1 MNCRFD
7 QEIDTIQ
14 QNLTNPTNSHSN
26 KQKNYLYNLLNIQQP
41 INKEHQKYSDNIKI
55 QQQSNQSINDQH
67 NRHSSK
73 PRLSTMPNLEEVERI
88 DRISNQFQQ
97 TMAKLEE
104 VQEYNS
110 TNNQDTYIKKVIIV
124 QSKIR
129 SFLMKRQYLNLK
141 TQFQYRKRVLNELFI
156 TEQSYCQALTI
167 LINSYLK
174 PLREQNKLISSS
186 IIQQIFSNVEAIQQ
200 LSVDILE
207 IFRKKQEQ
215 FNYYS
220 LIADIQL
227 QQHISF
233 FKIYSIYLVNYQKA
247 FSVQMKLKK
256 ENKQYKQFLD
266 AIDKQNQGK
275 TLESYFLI
283 LPVQRIPK
291 YVLLFKDLLK
301 NTSQDHPDYSNIKL
315 VLEKFEQVA
324 NQNNKSM
331 DSLLKNQKLF
341 DLQKQ
346 YGNFVKI
353 LEQNRQ
359 FLREESLHM
368 YFTKGAQ
375 IKPMIV
381 YFLSDLILVTERDQT
396 KSEHNFKT
404 YIKLNHLSKCQQL
417 PEMYKYKYLFQIS
430 GVDNS
435 VIFVVQSQNSKKDMQ
450 EYINLV
456 NQEIKELQD
465 KKAERD
471 KALQDMIP
479 EKQKINQIDHISVS
493 VQIIGTED
501 VIDATDKKFT
511 QYIFEIDINNNI
523 TQKIY
528 LRYSLFKK
536 ILQDVKMLFPKMKIP
551 ETKENSYFDR
561 NESAVIDKRKIV
573 MIEFL
578 QILLNSQEFKEN
590 KTQNQPILV
599 LLGLPENFYDLPAI
613 LVKQYRQSILG
624 VGINFRASKK
634 PTSGT
639 VEFSQHSVSFSSNE
653 NSNFTTMFTQIGS
666 PRDINKINEG
676 QSNGLKF
683 SDKKT
688 EQTLCQTTKDPQTP
702 VRGLRAASMKNVRK
716 ISATQLLAV
725 ESKGNSRQSSVVDKD
740 FLNSIQV
747 KIKVMVF
754 LNFKQ
759 IEKEF
764 FINKDTS
771 AFSLM
776 EEIATDIQLQS
787 AYDFRL
793 YYIDNTY
800 LKPLD
805 NDEKLWNFLV
815 RFDEP
820 FGLFKKSQKVP
831 LYNGKLLQLR
841 KHLFVSNKE
850 ETDYYTQD
858 LVRLQLISY
867 QLFDDISNLRLTLG
881 PKDHILY
888 TAFYLYLNGHKTI
901 DPKRIPMNE
910 IKKFLPP
917 IAIKIISQ
925 DEWSNFLPTLV
936 QNFHCQIVNE
946 KQNQQQQIQS
956 EYNLIDNQN
965 DRFKNEQMTEIHFAL
980 LVFLNLLKSKKFF
993 GVTKFSVKPDKDT
1006 MNKII
1011 ELSNNYWNK
1020 KKKQDKQLQNHNT
1033 ENIKGISSLC
1043 LGIGYNSILILSSF
1057 ISQFELLELNFDE
1070 IESISS
1076 LQTTLTIYL
1085 EDLTKQ
1091 SGRQENNQNN
1101 KEKPCLKLETEKSY
1115 QIKQL
1120 IDEYFKLQME
1130 NHEQTDEFFEMK

>member
-14 QNLTNPTNSHSN
+14 QNPINPSNSHSS
-26 KQKNYLYNLLNIQQP
+26 KQKNYLCNLLNIQQP
-41 INKEHQKYSDNIKI
+41 INKEQDKYSDNIKI
-55 QQQSNQSINDQH
+55 QQKSNQSINDVH
-67 NRHSSK
+67 NRHSFK
-73 PRLSTMPNLEEVERI
+73 PRMSTTPNLEEVERI

-104 VQEYNS
+104 AQELNS
-110 TNNQDTYIKKVIIV
+110 THNQDAYLQKVVIV

-129 SFLMKRQYLNLK
+129 SFLMRRQYLNLK

-167 LINSYLK
+167 LINAYLK
-174 PLREQNKLISSS
+174 PLREQNKLISSQV
-186 IIQQIFSNVEAIQQ
+186 IQQIFSNVEAIQQ

-215 FNYYS
+215 FTYYS
-220 LIADIQL
+220 LVADIQL

-233 FKIYSIYLVNYQKA
+233 FKIYSTYLVNYQKA

-256 ENKQYKQFLD
+256 ENKPYKQFLD

-301 NTSQDHPDYSNIKL
+301 NTPQDHPDYANIKL
-315 VLEKFEQVA
+315 VLDKFEQVA

-375 IKPMIV
+375 IKPVIV

-396 KSEHNFKT
+396 KQEHNFKT
-404 YIKLNHLSKCQQL
+404 YIKLNYQSKCQQL
-417 PEMYKYKYLFQIS
+417 PEMYKYKYLFQIN

-435 VIFVVQSQNSKKDMQ
+435 VIFVVLSQNSQQDMQ

-465 KKAERD
+465 KKAERE

-479 EKQKINQIDHISVS
+479 EKQKVNQIDNVSVS
-493 VQIIGTED
+493 IQIIGTED
-501 VIDATDKKFT
+501 VIDATNNKFT

-536 ILQDVKMLFPKMKIP
+536 IQQEVKTLFPKIKIS
-551 ETKENSYFDR
+551 EIKENSYFDR
-561 NESAVIDKRKIV
+561 NEAAVIDRRKIL

-578 QILLNSQEFKEN
+578 QILLNASEFKEN
-590 KTQNQPILV
+590 KTQNQLILA

-613 LVKQYRQSILG
+613 LVKQYRQSIMG

-634 PTSGT
+634 PASGT
-639 VEFSQHSVSFSSNE
+639 VDFSQNSVSFSSNE
-653 NSNFTTMFTQIGS
+653 NSNFTTMITQISS
-666 PRDINKINEG
+666 PREAHKQIEI
-676 QSNGLKF
+676 QSSALKF
-683 SDKKT
+683 SDQKT
-688 EQTLCQTTKDPQTP
+688 EQTTGQVAKDPQTP
-702 VRGLRAASMKNVRK
+702 VRGLRAASMKNLRK

-725 ESKGNSRQSSVVDKD
+725 ESKGNSRQNSVVDKE

-747 KIKVMVF
+747 KIKVMIF
-754 LNFKQ
+754 LSFKQ
-759 IEKEF
+759 VEKEF

-771 AFSLM
+771 AFNLM
-776 EEIATDIQLQS
+776 EEIATEIQLQS

-805 NDEKLWNFLV
+805 NDERLWNFLV

-841 KHLFVSNKE
+841 KHLYVSNKE

-888 TAFYLYLNGHKTI
+888 TAFYLYINGHKTI
-901 DPKRIPMNE
+901 DPKKIPLNE

-917 IAIKIISQ
+917 IAIKIITQ

-936 QNFHCQIVNE
+936 QNFHSQIINE
-946 KQNQQQQIQS
+946 KQNQKQQMKS
-956 EYNLIDNQN
+956 EYNLRNNQN
-965 DRFKNEQMTEIHFAL
+965 EMTETHFAL

-993 GVTKFSVKPDKDT
+993 GVAKFSVKPEKDNI
-1006 MNKII
+1006 NKIM
-1011 ELSNNYWNK
+1011 ELSTNYWNK
-1020 KKKQDKQLQNHNT
+1020 KKLQDKSLQNYNT
-1033 ENIKGISSLC
+1033 ENIKGVSSLC
-1043 LGIGYNSILILSSF
+1043 LGVGYNSLIVLSSF
-1057 ISQFELLELNFDE
+1057 ISSFELIEIGFDE

-1076 LQTTLTIYL
+1076 LQTTLSIYL
-1085 EDLTKQ
+1085 EEATKQ
-1091 SGRQENNQNN
+1091 SSNQKSNQNN
-1101 KEKPCLKLETEKSY
+1101 KEKLCLKFETEKSY

-1120 IDEYFKLQME
+1120 VDEYFKLQME
-1130 NHEQTDEFFEMK
+1130 NQQQTDEYI

>member
-7 QEIDTIQ
+7 QEIDSNQ
-14 QNLTNPTNSHSN
+14 QKPINQTNSHST

-41 INKEHQKYSDNIKI
+41 IHKDHQKYSDDIKI
-55 QQQSNQSINDQH
+55 QQQSNQSINGLH
-67 NRHSSK
+67 HRRSSK
-73 PRLSTMPNLEEVERI
+73 PRISTMPNLEEEERI

-104 VQEYNS
+104 VQEFNS

-129 SFLMKRQYLNLK
+129 SYLIKRQYLHLK
-141 TQFQYRKRVLNELFI
+141 MQFQYRKRVLHELFI
-156 TEQSYCQALTI
+156 TEQSYCQALTT
-167 LINSYLK
+167 LINTYLK
-174 PLREQNKLISSS
+174 PLREQNKLISSQ

-200 LSVDILE
+200 LSVDVLE
-207 IFRKKQEQ
+207 IFRKKLEQ
-215 FNYYS
+215 FTYYS
-220 LIADIQL
+220 LVADIQL
-227 QQHISF
+227 QQHITF
-233 FKIYSIYLVNYQKA
+233 FKIYSSYLVNYQKA
-247 FSVQMKLKK
+247 FGLQMKLKK
-256 ENKQYKQFLD
+256 ENKQYKQFID
-266 AIDKQNQGK
+266 AIDKSNQGK
-275 TLESYFLI
+275 TLETYFLI

-301 NTSQDHPDYSNIKL
+301 NTPLDHPDYSNIKL
-315 VLEKFEQVA
+315 VLDKFELVA

-368 YFTKGAQ
+368 YFTKGNS

-381 YFLSDLILVTERDQT
+381 YFLSDLILVTERDQI
-396 KSEHNFKT
+396 KQEHNFKT
-404 YIKLNHLSKCQQL
+404 YIKLNHLSQCQQL
-417 PEMYKYKYLFQIS
+417 PEMHKYKHLFQIN
-430 GVDNS
+430 GVNTS
-435 VIFVVQSQNSKKDMQ
+435 IIFVVQSQNSAQDVQ

-456 NQEIKELQD
+456 NQEIKELQN

-471 KALQDMIP
+471 KALSQMIP
-479 EKQKINQIDHISVS
+479 DKQKVNPYDQINVF
-493 VQIIGTED
+493 VQIIGTEE
-501 VIDATDKKFT
+501 VIDASNNKYT

-536 ILQDVKMLFPKMKIP
+536 ILQDVKQLFPKIKTP
-551 ETKENSYFDR
+551 EIKENSYFDR
-561 NESAVIDKRKIV
+561 NEAAVIDKRKIV

-578 QILLNSQEFKEN
+578 QILLNSSEFKEN
-590 KTQNQPILV
+590 NTQNKIV
-599 LLGLPENFYDLPAI
+599 LAQLGLSENFYDLPNILMNQHKQAI
-613 LVKQYRQSILG
+613 HN
-624 VGINFRASKK
+624 INFRASRK
-634 PTSGT
+634 PTNGII
-639 VEFSQHSVSFSSNE
+639 EFSQNSISFSSNE
-653 NSNFTTMFTQIGS
+653 NSNFTTMFTQISS
-666 PRDINKINEG
+666 PRDVIKQSEG
-676 QSNGLKF
+676 QSSDQKF
-683 SDKKT
+683 SDQKF
-688 EQTLCQTTKDPQTP
+688 EQNLQQIHKDSKSPQP
-702 VRGLRAASMKNVRK
+702 AVRGLRAASLKNVRK

-754 LNFKQ
+754 LSFKQ
-759 IEKEF
+759 VEKEF

-771 AFSLM
+771 VFSLM
-776 EEIATDIQLQS
+776 EDIATEIQLQS

-793 YYIDNTY
+793 YYIDNSY

-841 KHLFVSNKE
+841 KHLYVSNKE

-888 TAFYLYLNGHKTI
+888 TAFYLYLNGYKTI
-901 DPKRIPMNE
+901 DPKKIPIND

-917 IAIKIISQ
+917 IAIKIITQ
-925 DEWSNFLPTLV
+925 DEWTNFLPTLV
-936 QNFHCQIVNE
+936 QNFHSQIINE
-946 KQNQQQQIQS
+946 KQNQQKQIRS
-956 EYNLIDNQN
+956 ELNMIHQQN
-965 DRFKNEQMTEIHFAL
+965 DIFQQGQMTETHFAL
-980 LVFLNLLKSKKFF
+980 LVFLNLLKSKRFF
-993 GVTKFSVKPDKDT
+993 GFSKFSVKPDKESI
-1006 MNKII
+1006 NKII
-1011 ELSNNYWNK
+1011 ELSNKYWNQK
-1020 KKKQDKQLQNHNT
+1020 KMQDKSLQNLKT
-1033 ENIKGISSLC
+1033 ENIKGLTSLC
-1043 LGIGYNSILILSSF
+1043 LGIGYNSIIFLSSF
-1057 ISQFELLELNFDE
+1057 ISQQELLEVSFDE
-1070 IESISS
+1070 LESISS
-1076 LQTTLTIYL
+1076 LQTTLTIYF
-1085 EDLTKQ
+1085 EDVSKNK
-1091 SGRQENNQNN
+1091 NN
-1101 KEKPCLKLETEKSY
+1101 EKVCLKLETEKSY

-1130 NHEQTDEFFEMK
+1130 NQNLAEEYIEIK